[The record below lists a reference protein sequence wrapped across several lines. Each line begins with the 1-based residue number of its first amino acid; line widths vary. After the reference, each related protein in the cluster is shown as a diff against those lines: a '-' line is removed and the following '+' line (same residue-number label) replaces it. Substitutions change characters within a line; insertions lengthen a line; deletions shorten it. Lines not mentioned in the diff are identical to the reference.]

1 MRKHAQCRE
10 NKHNIDM
17 FCFFAQ
23 KADFQQVDVTISS
36 CKNAENLSIHGQRG
50 EVYTACYY

>member
-1 MRKHAQCRE
+1 
-10 NKHNIDM
+10 M

-36 CKNAENLSIHGQRG
+36 CKNAEYLSINGQQC
-50 EVYTACYY
+50 EVHTACYH

>member
-1 MRKHAQCRE
+1 
-10 NKHNIDM
+10 M

-36 CKNAENLSIHGQRG
+36 CKNAENLSINGQRG